1 MNSFSSLV
9 SSGSPSPRPARL
21 SAHSQQARLSRLP
34 SGETPGATPTASAAV
49 EQVSALPR
57 SKQLQQ
63 LVSALFQALEQNQQF
78 IALQAQQQRKG
89 DPTTSAQ
96 EQTNDLSKA
105 TPLTEEF
112 RQLVTQLS
120 DRNSNHGAPFQQLQS
135 LYQQTPWHQAYPN
148 LPLGLL
154 LQDLSQQLGIE
165 PLQTDSRLGHFIDT
179 QI

>member
-1 MNSFSSLV
+1 MNSLSSLV
-9 SSGSPSPRPARL
+9 SSGSSGPRPARL
-21 SAHSQQARLSRLP
+21 AASSQQAPLSRLP
-34 SGETPGATPTASAAV
+34 GSEMPGATPTASAAV
-49 EQVSALPR
+49 KQVSAQPR
-57 SKQLQQ
+57 SKRLQQ

-89 DPTTSAQ
+89 DPATSAQ
-96 EQTNDLSKA
+96 EHTNDLSKA

-154 LQDLSQQLGIE
+154 LQDLSQQLGTK